1 MVDAFYPKQ
10 YQYMQSLG
18 LKPMTLTLLASC
30 TAQNKAKVISTHLD
44 VAVVMSIRGMSVQV
58 YKADLR
64 RERLILEK

>member
-1 MVDAFYPKQ
+1 
-10 YQYMQSLG
+10 MQFLG
-18 LKPMTLTLLASC
+18 LKPMTLALLESF
-30 TAQNKAKVISTHLD
+30 TAQNKGKVISTHLD